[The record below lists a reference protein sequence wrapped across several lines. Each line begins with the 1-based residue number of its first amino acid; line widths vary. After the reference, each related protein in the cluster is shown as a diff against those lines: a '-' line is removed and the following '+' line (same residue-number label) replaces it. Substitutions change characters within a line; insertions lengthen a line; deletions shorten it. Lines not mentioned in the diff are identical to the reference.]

1 MIDIIAGRLAHASG
15 LRALNLRNS
24 LIYKASPRRP
34 RLFALVCLTLAL
46 VFLPSNTFAQVD
58 TGTLSGIVR
67 DQSGGIVQNAA
78 VKVANPAT
86 GVSQNVDTNAQ
97 GLYSVPD
104 LKAGVYQVS
113 VSAQGFETITKTGI
127 ELRVQDRVA
136 LDFDLKVGQSS
147 ISVSVESQ
155 VSALQTETSSL
166 GQVVADAQIQNMP
179 LNGRNYIQLATLGAG
194 TSPAYNA
201 SERNSFTANG
211 VREIQNSYLLD
222 GIDNKNKI
230 VGFDSSAAQS
240 IEPVID
246 SVQEFKVQTS
256 TFSAEFG
263 QAAGAVVNVT
273 TKSGTNQLHASA
285 FEYLRNSFFDADP
298 LFPARR
304 HRQTA
309 VYSKPIRHHCRRP
322 HSERPHLLFLRLAGH
337 SHRRCRAAARSGS
350 HSGAD

>member
-1 MIDIIAGRLAHASG
+1 VL
-15 LRALNLRNS
+15 
-24 LIYKASPRRP
+24 
-34 RLFALVCLTLAL
+34 
-46 VFLPSNTFAQVD
+46 
-58 TGTLSGIVR
+58 
-67 DQSGGIVQNAA
+67 
-78 VKVANPAT
+78 
-86 GVSQNVDTNAQ
+86 
-97 GLYSVPD
+97 
-104 LKAGVYQVS
+104 
-113 VSAQGFETITKTGI
+113 
-127 ELRVQDRVA
+127 
-136 LDFDLKVGQSS
+136 
-147 ISVSVESQ
+147 VESQ

-166 GQVVADAQIQNMP
+166 GQVVDDAQIENIP

-285 FEYLRNSFFDADP
+285 FEYLRNSF
-298 LFPARR
+298 L
-304 HRQTA
+304 
-309 VYSKPIRHHCRRP
+309 
-322 HSERPHLLFLRLAGH
+322 
-337 SHRRCRAAARSGS
+337 
-350 HSGAD
+350 